1 MAGNKLLFL
10 KNVFSK
16 YEVQFSDDYTKA
28 VILNPFYNENITVSY
43 YEDDDFTPYCVFF
56 SFQHCHLAD
65 KEDVVD
71 WINEIITGR
80 KYSIEFF
87 RNGQNCFGSEI
98 TSEELNDLSYEKLE
112 QFSGYYGLTK
122 LLEVAD
128 CFKVRGWNN
137 SNNFDAEFV
146 CKTNGCVSIKKL

>member
-1 MAGNKLLFL
+1 MTENKLLFL

-16 YEVQFSDDYTKA
+16 YEVQFSDNYTKA

-80 KYSIEFF
+80 KYAIEILQKRTELF
-87 RNGQNCFGSEI
+87 RF
-98 TSEELNDLSYEKLE
+98 
-112 QFSGYYGLTK
+112 
-122 LLEVAD
+122 
-128 CFKVRGWNN
+128 
-137 SNNFDAEFV
+137 
-146 CKTNGCVSIKKL
+146 